1 MTKLLFD
8 VPEASEFSN
17 IGTGQIRKEIKAGR
31 LQARRV
37 GKRILITL
45 DDLKAWAEALPR
57 VAA

>member
-8 VPEASEFSN
+8 VPEAAEFSN
-17 IGTGQIRKEIKAGR
+17 LGQGQVRKEIKSGR
-31 LQARRV
+31 LQARKV
-37 GKRILITL
+37 GKRILMTL

>member
-17 IGTGQIRKEIKAGR
+17 IGPAQIRKEIKAGR

-37 GKRILITL
+37 GKRILMTL

>member
-17 IGTGQIRKEIKAGR
+17 IGAGQIRKEIKAGR

-37 GKRILITL
+37 GKRILMTL
-45 DDLKAWAEALPR
+45 DDLKAWADALPR